1 MTPRDIRAAYG
12 LSSAPQTGVGQS
24 LALFELDGYN
34 PSDIATYESAFGLPA
49 VPLQNVLVDGYSGAS
64 GSGAGEVTLDIELQM
79 ALASGASKIVV
90 YEGPNSGT
98 GVIDTY
104 NRIATDNLAKQ
115 ISTSWGLD
123 EASNSGAMLSAE
135 NAIFQQMAAQGQTIF
150 AASGDSGAYDNGS
163 SLSVDDP
170 ASQPYMV
177 GVGGTRLSTNGAGG
191 SYARETTWNSGGNG
205 GGGGISSVWPI
216 PSWQLGVISPNSQA
230 STAMRNVP
238 DVSLDAD
245 PNTGYAIAFGGGW
258 YLYGGTSCAAP
269 LWSAFAALVNQQR
282 AAVGLGWLGFLNAQL
297 YPLAQGTSYSSLLHD
312 IADGSTNRF
321 YPAVAG
327 YDCATGLGSF
337 QGANLLAALAGGSP
351 TVPSA
356 PTGLTATAGNAQV
369 SLSWNAS
376 TGASSYNVKRA
387 TVSGGPYT
395 TLSTAG
401 TLTATTFTDTTAA
414 NGTPYYYVVSA
425 VNSAGESPNS
435 AQVSATPQIPTSG
448 GLHINPGGAY
458 TTSAGTVFTA
468 DQYFSGGS
476 LYHWSDPIASTD
488 APLYQVVRYSP
499 TSFSYNLPAPTGNYT
514 LKLYFAD
521 DGVSAAGQR
530 LFNVL
535 ANGQTLL
542 SNFDVFA
549 TAGGKAIG
557 ISKSFAVTSSGNG
570 VAVTFQAVRS
580 TAMVAAIELIP
591 QGGSQ
596 GPTAPSAPT
605 GLTATAGNA
614 QVSLSWNA
622 SNGASSYNVKRAT
635 VSGGPY
641 TTLSTAGTL
650 TATTFTDTTAANG
663 TTYYYVVS
671 AVNSAGE
678 SPNSAQV
685 SATPQIPTSGGLH
698 INVGGAYTASTGTV
712 FTADQYFS
720 GGSLYHWSDP
730 IVSTDAPL
738 YQTVRYSPTSFSYN
752 LPAPTGNY
760 TLKLYFADDGVSAAG
775 QRLFNVL
782 ANGQTLLSNFDVF
795 ATAGGKA
802 IGISKSF
809 AVTSSGNG
817 VAVTFQAVR
826 STAMVAAIELLPAP

>member
-1 MTPRDIRAAYG
+1 M
-12 LSSAPQTGVGQS
+12 
-24 LALFELDGYN
+24 
-34 PSDIATYESAFGLPA
+34 
-49 VPLQNVLVDGYSGAS
+49 
-64 GSGAGEVTLDIELQM
+64 TLDIELQM

-337 QGANLLAALAGGSP
+337 QGANLLAALAGGSVP
-351 TVPSA
+351 TPSVPTI
-356 PTGLTATAGNAQV
+356 PTGLVATADNGQV
-369 SLSWNAS
+369 SLIW
-376 TGASSYNVKRA
+376 T
-387 TVSGGPYT
+387 
-395 TLSTAG
+395 
-401 TLTATTFTDTTAA
+401 
-414 NGTPYYYVVSA
+414 
-425 VNSAGESPNS
+425 
-435 AQVSATPQIPTSG
+435 
-448 GLHINPGGAY
+448 
-458 TTSAGTVFTA
+458 
-468 DQYFSGGS
+468 
-476 LYHWSDPIASTD
+476 
-488 APLYQVVRYSP
+488 
-499 TSFSYNLPAPTGNYT
+499 
-514 LKLYFAD
+514 
-521 DGVSAAGQR
+521 
-530 LFNVL
+530 
-535 ANGQTLL
+535 
-542 SNFDVFA
+542 
-549 TAGGKAIG
+549 
-557 ISKSFAVTSSGNG
+557 
-570 VAVTFQAVRS
+570 
-580 TAMVAAIELIP
+580 
-591 QGGSQ
+591 
-596 GPTAPSAPT
+596 
-605 GLTATAGNA
+605 
-614 QVSLSWNA
+614 A

-635 VSGGPY
+635 VSRGPY
-641 TTLSTAGTL
+641 TTLASNVSGIAYTNTGL
-650 TATTFTDTTAANG
+650 SNG
-663 TTYYYVVS
+663 ATYYYVVS

-678 SPNSAQV
+678 SPNSAEV
-685 SATPQIPTSGGLH
+685 SATPKATVILPVAPTGLTAKAGNGQVGLSWTAVTGAVSYNIKHATISGGPYTKIVGNISSTSFTNTGLKNGTTYYYMVSAVNSAGESPNSAPVSATPKAPVAPTRGLH
-698 INVGGAYTASTGTV
+698 IDVLGPYTTSTGV
-712 FTADQYFS
+712 NFTGDQYGQ
-720 GGSLYHWSDP
+720 GGFTWYSLVNHSQMDANLYRGMRWSNG
-730 IVSTDAPL
+730 
-738 YQTVRYSPTSFSYN
+738 SFRYN
-752 LPAPTGNY
+752 LPATAGSY
-760 TLKLYFADDGVSAAG
+760 TLKLYFAESLDSGVLSKG
-775 QRLFNVL
+775 RRLFNVT
-782 ANGQTLLSNFDVF
+782 ANGKILLNHFDVF
-795 ATAGGKA
+795 AAAGGA
-802 IGISKSF
+802 GIGIVKSF
-809 AVTSSGNG
+809 TVTSNGSGVL
-817 VAVTFQAVR
+817 VAFQAVQYD
-826 STAMVAAIELLPAP
+826 AMVSAIELIPAQ